1 MTLTKEEKAIQ
12 AVSLVCET
20 KRNNL
25 FYNAQVIE
33 INKKT
38 DQWKVSYQYGTVG
51 LTGTSIEGKEILSL
65 RAAGKKLQE
74 MAGAKISGGGGN
86 EYKLLPEAILP
97 IGTKIMSLNKI
108 KKISEKIEEKKV
120 RSSAIDLKDPEL
132 ISFIEND
139 RYVAVGIDDISAG
152 THLIYV
158 DGTTFIKDEK
168 LLSDHSIAKSAK
180 RIGENFAFGGYL
192 IKNIFYVVDVIS
204 EAFNKRT
211 FEKRLE
217 NIELVVTGA
226 NTRNI
231 LSADFYFGRSEKMEA
246 IKKAIQS
253 DTSVKFISLDETR
266 ENGKEY
272 IYPQQLV

>member
-20 KRNNL
+20 KKNSF

-38 DQWKVSYQYGTVG
+38 DQWKIFYQYGTFG
-51 LTGTSIEGKEILSL
+51 LTETSIEGKEILSL
-65 RAAGKKLQE
+65 RAAVKKLQA

-86 EYKLLPEAILP
+86 EYRLLPEAILP
-97 IGTKIMSLNKI
+97 IGIKIMSLNKI

-120 RSSAIDLKDPEL
+120 RSSAIDLEDPEL
-132 ISFIEND
+132 IPFIEND
-139 RYVAVGIDDISAG
+139 RYVAVGIDNVNAG
-152 THLIYV
+152 THLVYV
-158 DGTTFIKDEK
+158 DGSTFIKNK
-168 LLSDHSIAKSAK
+168 RLLEDHSIAKSAK

-192 IKNIFYVVDVIS
+192 IENIFYVVDVVS
-204 EAFNKRT
+204 DEFNQST

-217 NIELVVTGA
+217 NINLVVTSA

-231 LSADFYFGRSEKMEA
+231 LSANFCFGRSEKIRA
-246 IKKAIQS
+246 IQKAIQNN
-253 DTSVKFISLDETR
+253 TNIKFISLDETR